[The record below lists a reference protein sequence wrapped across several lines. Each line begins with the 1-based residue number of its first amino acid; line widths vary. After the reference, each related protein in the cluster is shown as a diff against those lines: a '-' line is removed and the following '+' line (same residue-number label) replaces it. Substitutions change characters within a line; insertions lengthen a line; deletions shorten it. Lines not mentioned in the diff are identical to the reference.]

1 MDENA
6 NVPNSGKSMPLSSG
20 QRTEGKKHWWAW
32 LLVIIVVVVG
42 VYFLFLRKGNDSK
55 TKPVLPGVPI
65 TTTTVRQG
73 DVGVYIDGLLGTVT
87 PVYTVTVTSRV
98 QGEITNVYYREGQMV
113 HKGDPLLDI
122 DPRPYQAALTQ
133 AEGQLAHDQAVLGEA
148 RIDLE
153 RYQAAF
159 SRNAIAKQQLDDQQ
173 QTVLQ
178 QEGTVKNDEGALAN
192 ARVNLVYTHIASPID
207 GRVGLRLVDPGNI
220 VQANSTTALVVI
232 TQIQPIT
239 VIFGVTEG
247 DLPKIQ
253 SQLRQGHKM
262 TVDALDQFDKT
273 TIASTSVLVLDNQ
286 IDTTTGNVKVKAVF
300 ANNDGALF
308 PNQFVNVR
316 LLVETQHNATLVP
329 TAAIQL
335 NPQGAFVYVVKPDQ
349 TASMRTVTRGTSDGN
364 STAVAGV
371 TAGEVIAISGFD
383 KLQDG
388 AKVAV
393 RTGKGGQAGQTGQGA
408 SAGSTRA
415 NGAGKPNQGN
425 NP

>member
-1 MDENA
+1 MMDANA
-6 NVPNSGKSMPLSSG
+6 ISNGNVPNAGLPPDPRREEKS
-20 QRTEGKKHWWAW
+20 HWGIWF
-32 LLVIIVVVVG
+32 LVIIVVLGG
-42 VYFLFLRKGNDSK
+42 VYFLFLRKGTGSSMA
-55 TKPVLPGVPI
+55 KPAFPGVPI
-65 TTTTVRQG
+65 TAATAREG
-73 DVGVYIDGLLGTVT
+73 DVGVYLDGLLGTVT
-87 PVYTVTVTSRV
+87 PVYTVTVMSRV

-122 DPRPYQAALTQ
+122 DPRPYEAALTQ

-148 RIDLE
+148 RIDLD

-173 QTVLQ
+173 QIVLQ

-192 ARVNLVYTHIASPID
+192 ARVNLVYTHITSPID

-220 VQANSTTALVVI
+220 VQANSTTPLVVV
-232 TQIQPIT
+232 TQLQPIT

-247 DLPKIQ
+247 ALPQMQ

-262 TVDALDQFDKT
+262 TVDALDPSEKT
-273 TIASTSVLVLDNQ
+273 TLATTSVLTLDNQ
-286 IDTTTGNVKVKAVF
+286 IDTTTGNVKVKAIF
-300 ANNDGALF
+300 PNKDTSLF

-316 LLVETQHNATLVP
+316 LLVDTQHNATLVP

-335 NPQGAFVYVVKPDQ
+335 NAQGTFVYVVKSDG
-349 TASMRTVTRGTSDGN
+349 TASMRAVTRGTSDGN
-364 STAVAGV
+364 STAVEGV
-371 TAGEVIAISGFD
+371 TPGEVVAISGFD

-388 AKVAV
+388 AKVVV
-393 RTGKGGQAGQTGQGA
+393 RTGKGGPAGSSRAQGA
-408 SAGSTRA
+408 GS
-415 NGAGKPNQGN
+415 PNRGS

>member
-1 MDENA
+1 MDANA
-6 NVPNSGKSMPLSSG
+6 NVPNSGNSMPLSSG
-20 QRTEGKKHWWAW
+20 QRPKRKSHLWVW
-32 LLVIIVVVVG
+32 LLVIIVVVLG
-42 VYFLFLRKGNDSK
+42 VYFVFLRKGNVSK
-55 TKPVLPGVPI
+55 AKPALPGVPI

-133 AEGQLAHDQAVLGEA
+133 AEGQLAHDQAVLAEG

-192 ARVNLVYTHIASPID
+192 ARVNLVYTHITSPID

-232 TQIQPIT
+232 TQLQPIT

-247 DLPKIQ
+247 DLPQIQ
-253 SQLRQGHKM
+253 NQLRQGHKM
-262 TVDALDQFDKT
+262 TVDALDLSDKAK
-273 TIASTSVLVLDNQ
+273 IASTSVLVLDNQ
-286 IDTTTGNVKVKAVF
+286 IDTTTGNVKAKAIF
-300 ANNDGALF
+300 PNSDGALF

-316 LLVETQHNATLVP
+316 LLVDTQHNVTLVP

-349 TASMRTVTRGTSDGN
+349 TASMRSVTRGTSDG
-364 STAVAGV
+364 SSSAVEGV
-371 TAGEVIAISGFD
+371 TAGEVIAVSGFD

-393 RTGKGGQAGQTGQGA
+393 RTGKGGQAGQTGQGG

-415 NGAGKPNQGN
+415 SGAGKPNQGN